1 MAEYEEKIEQ
11 YRKDLEENAKL
22 IIKNDFP
29 KTIMEL
35 NDLLT
40 SDLFDIKNMPNV
52 TVKLNLPV
60 PDPVVLNSHESLGK
74 RKRLDDDVSGSLVM
88 SFPDGMVPCNEHIMK
103 LINLMKPQIMSL
115 IERCNQIK
123 MWIQLLIPRIEDGN
137 NFGVSIQED
146 TLSEVRQVEGEAGA
160 YLDQISRYFITRAK
174 LVSKVAKYPHV
185 GDYRQSVKEIDE
197 KEFVN
202 LRLIC
207 AELRN
212 SYLGMFD
219 LISKNKEKIIR
230 PRTSNSQALY

>member
-1 MAEYEEKIEQ
+1 MAEYAEKIEQ
-11 YRKDLEENAKL
+11 YRKDIEESAKK
-22 IIKNDFP
+22 IIKTDFP
-29 KTIMEL
+29 RTVIEL
-35 NDLLT
+35 NDLLK
-40 SDLFDIKNMPNV
+40 SELFDLKNMPNM

-60 PDPVVLNSHESLGK
+60 PDPVVLNSHESLSK
-74 RKRLDDDVSGSLVM
+74 RKRIEEENSGSLVM
-88 SFPDGMVPCNEHIMK
+88 TFPEGGVPCNEHIMK
-103 LINLMKPQIMSL
+103 LINLMKPHIMDL

-212 SYLGMFD
+212 SYLGILD